1 MGIIVSIPQIE
12 GLRTVLPLSS
22 TTCSTSYAFDS
33 AQTSDFAV
41 STRNFDNSNIESTL
55 VVTVAAAQTGEVPS
69 ADGTDVIWVRP
80 SDFTETV
87 TTYLSTATVT
97 STISSTKLI
106 TATAKVVASNCPTTT
121 ATTSDTVKLTAL
133 TKVYTSG
140 TVGMPAH
147 SSPPPVSS
155 DYGIPSSS
163 GLPENGAHVIETYIS
178 ILSNPRADISS
189 GYGTSSYSRL
199 PGSGALSPQSSLSRF
214 VTRSTKSRSSTSVSG
229 SEASTLRSVI
239 AAISNK
245 HPPVSKKPPVATVRY
260 THPTRAT
267 SVSQLDRGSLTV
279 RGHGVAYGE
288 ADYTLS
294 SKGPIGPI
302 DWHHTTTLTKTE
314 DVTTTTVYTS
324 AITNHTSTTTITT
337 LPTRCLTSRTSS
349 SSPTFSTSCTSAIPN
364 PDPPANDTCAEDGL
378 LEYSNTLQPP
388 DTLEDCAAACLAD
401 PSCLSF
407 TFIPSES
414 TCYTSLY
421 PLADSAYAGVQQY
434 HIYNYDRDCYSCS
447 SL

>member
-1 MGIIVSIPQIE
+1 M
-12 GLRTVLPLSS
+12 
-22 TTCSTSYAFDS
+22 
-33 AQTSDFAV
+33 
-41 STRNFDNSNIESTL
+41 
-55 VVTVAAAQTGEVPS
+55 
-69 ADGTDVIWVRP
+69 
-80 SDFTETV
+80 
-87 TTYLSTATVT
+87 T

-147 SSPPPVSS
+147 SSPPPVPS

-229 SEASTLRSVI
+229 SKASTLRSVI
-239 AAISNK
+239 AATSNK

-267 SVSQLDRGSLTV
+267 SMSQLDRGSLTV

-294 SKGPIGPI
+294 SRGPSV
-302 DWHHTTTLTKTE
+302 
-314 DVTTTTVYTS
+314 DVTYHATVTG
-324 AITNHTSTTTITT
+324 T
-337 LPTRCLTSRTSS
+337 
-349 SSPTFSTSCTSAIPN
+349 
-364 PDPPANDTCAEDGL
+364 EK
-378 LEYSNTLQPP
+378 
-388 DTLEDCAAACLAD
+388 
-401 PSCLSF
+401 PSC
-407 TFIPSES
+407 
-414 TCYTSLY
+414 
-421 PLADSAYAGVQQY
+421 V
-434 HIYNYDRDCYSCS
+434 S
-447 SL
+447 SIRKLCRAQCLF